1 MRFFS
6 KNNRA
11 VLKEIGIRVRRERL
25 NQNITQEKLASRAG
39 VSRRVVMDLEAG
51 KGCGLSSFIEIL
63 RSLRKID
70 QLDAFLPDPG
80 ISPIQLAKFRGR
92 ERQRATSRRTKEGE

>member
-51 KGCGLSSFIEIL
+51 RGCGLSSFIEIL
-63 RSLRKID
+63 R
-70 QLDAFLPDPG
+70 
-80 ISPIQLAKFRGR
+80 
-92 ERQRATSRRTKEGE
+92 